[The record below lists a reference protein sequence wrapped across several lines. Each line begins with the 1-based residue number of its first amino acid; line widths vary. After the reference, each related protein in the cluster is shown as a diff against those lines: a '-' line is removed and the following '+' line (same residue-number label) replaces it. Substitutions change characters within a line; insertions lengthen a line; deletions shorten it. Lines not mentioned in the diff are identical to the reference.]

1 MGGGQ
6 GVWCRVEVGRGVRQG
21 SPFSLVVFALVVEM
35 VDVELQVAR
44 IGGTRW
50 YADDLLVGGE

>member
-1 MGGGQ
+1 M
-6 GVWCRVEVGRGVRQG
+6 EVGRGVRQG